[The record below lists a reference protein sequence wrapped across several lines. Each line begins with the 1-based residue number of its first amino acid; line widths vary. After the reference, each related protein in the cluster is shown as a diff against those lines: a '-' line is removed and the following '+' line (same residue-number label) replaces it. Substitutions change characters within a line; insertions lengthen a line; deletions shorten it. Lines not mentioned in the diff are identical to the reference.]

1 MGSCSVFVCPLT
13 GVPDQALAQLRGVI
27 DDAGFNCLECA
38 PDESAEWS
46 AGDPEPVCLLLI
58 SDNAEASQWQ
68 PQREGPVLGVFL
80 DAPNPTTHSF
90 CDRLQDFLCW
100 PCSAEELAARVRRLR
115 VDGEPEIE
123 DHGIVGHCA
132 SLRRVQSVLQ
142 RYQRCK
148 APVLILGE
156 SGTGKELVARALHY
170 SSARSRGPFIPV
182 NCGAL
187 PDDLLENELFGHE
200 RGAFTGARDKSLGL
214 VEQAHA
220 GTLFLDEVGT
230 LSSKGQC
237 ALLRFLQSQEF
248 KRLGAPTVRHADVR
262 VLAATNADLHALA
275 QQGQFREDLLY
286 RLDILSVTLP
296 PLRERGADIEHLAE
310 HFVQRYSQ
318 EYQLPRR
325 TLAEEAR
332 AWLYEYHWPGNVREL
347 ENLVHRAVLLS
358 TSGVISLSDISPF
371 VEAEGDEEHG
381 SQSGAGSTVR
391 SFQAAKAEVIENFE
405 RGYLTNLMQHAAG
418 NVSEAAR
425 IAGKER
431 RALGKLLKKHGI
443 DRRRYDLG

>member
-1 MGSCSVFVCPLT
+1 MGSNSVVVCPLT
-13 GVPDQALAQLRGVI
+13 GVPVEALGQLRGLI
-27 DDAGFNCLECA
+27 NDAGFECLEPA
-38 PDESAEWS
+38 PPGTTAP
-46 AGDPEPVCLLLI
+46 ARVRTVPVCLLI
-58 SDNAEASQWQ
+58 PEHAEPSQWQ
-68 PQREGPVLGVFL
+68 PQHTGPVLGVFL
-80 DAPNPTTHSF
+80 GALNPTTRSF

-100 PCSAEELAARVRRLR
+100 PCSAAELAARVRRLQ
-115 VDGEPEIE
+115 VEPEATME
-123 DHGIVGHCA
+123 EHGIVGSCA
-132 SLRRVQSVLQ
+132 SLRKVQSVLQ

-170 SSARSRGPFIPV
+170 PSARSQGPFIPV

-214 VEQAHA
+214 VEQAQA

-275 QQGQFREDLLY
+275 KQGKFREDLLY

-296 PLRERGADIEHLAE
+296 PLRERGTDIERLAE
-310 HFVQRYSQ
+310 HFIQRYGQ
-318 EYQLPRR
+318 EYQLPTQ
-325 TLAEEAR
+325 TLGEEAR
-332 AWLYEYHWPGNVREL
+332 AWLYQYHWPGNVREL

-358 TSGVISLSDISPF
+358 TTGVISLADISPF
-371 VEAEGDEEHG
+371 VESEVAEEPGPYTTAAC
-381 SQSGAGSTVR
+381 SVR

-405 RGYLTNLMQHAAG
+405 RGYLTHLMEHAAG

-443 DRRRYDLG
+443 DRRHFDLG